1 MFLILRATLNSCKVL
16 IKVVI
21 LGGIIYYL
29 YNIKL
34 IDLLYSVVSK
44 SINKIDLEELKKKF
58 FRNKKQKKFPFTI
71 RESLNDEIPIEIIL
85 DTKDLNYL
93 RIKKYGSLTISITT
107 WLINKLN
114 KENPKTNL
122 DSKLKDSI
130 IDECLNNGWFK
141 AE

>member
-1 MFLILRATLNSCKVL
+1 MFLILRATLNGCKVL

-34 IDLLYSVVSK
+34 LDLLYSVVSK

-58 FRNKKQKKFPFTI
+58 FRNKKEKKFPFTI

-93 RIKKYGSLTISITT
+93 RIKKYASLTISITT

-114 KENPKTNL
+114 KENPKINL

-141 AE
+141 S